1 MSHIIWTRLASAD
14 LERLYAFLREKDVD
28 AARKAM
34 GVIQASLQVLLD
46 NPRIGRNAA
55 FPPDGKREWP
65 IRFGSAGYVAL
76 YYLRDD
82 EIIILHIKHMKEAGF
97 LED

>member
-1 MSHIIWTRLASAD
+1 MSHIIWTRPASAD
-14 LERLYAFLREKDVD
+14 LERLYAFLREKDAD

-34 GVIQASLQVLLD
+34 GVIQTSLQVLLD

-65 IRFGSAGYVAL
+65 IRFGSAGYVVL
-76 YYLRDD
+76 YHLRDD
-82 EIIILHIKHMKEAGF
+82 EIIILRVKHMKETGF